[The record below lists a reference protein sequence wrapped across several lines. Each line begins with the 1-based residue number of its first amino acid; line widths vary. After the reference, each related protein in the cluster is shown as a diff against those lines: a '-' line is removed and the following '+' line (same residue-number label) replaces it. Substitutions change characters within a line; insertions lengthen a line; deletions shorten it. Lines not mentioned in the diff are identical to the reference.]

1 MPNITITLTETE
13 LKAMEYIA
21 VSPHDWADNAVTN
34 RARTAIDEIVQMYTQ
49 KALDEGVQIPMTKD
63 AIIAD
68 AYARGWVKTAAQHN
82 EEAQQEAH
90 QNKSSINKT
99 YKQSYR
105 NQSVGLFYYGKSKF
119 KTRVNRL
126 RSS

>member
-21 VSPHDWADNAVTN
+21 VSPHDWADNAVTI

-90 QNKSSINKT
+90 
-99 YKQSYR
+99 
-105 NQSVGLFYYGKSKF
+105 
-119 KTRVNRL
+119 
-126 RSS
+126 